1 MNKITK
7 KKKLIILITT
17 VFVVALV
24 ALAGYVLFARAGD
37 DWQLQISDVSKDCF
51 SNTLNVYTSK
61 DYKVVSGV
69 GDKVIAKGKS
79 TYPRSLSYLVNEL
92 IEVMPDSEQA
102 IYNKYKVGYSEDG
115 DITYISVS
123 EDNPE
128 LKIFLDTIKIENLFW
143 CD

>member
-7 KKKLIILITT
+7 KKKLIILIAT
-17 VFVVALV
+17 VFVVVLI
-24 ALAGYVLFARAGD
+24 ALAGYMLFARASD

-51 SNTLNVYTSK
+51 SNTLNVNTSK
-61 DYKVVSGV
+61 NYTLVSGM

-79 TYPRSLSYLVNEL
+79 TYPRSLSYLFNEL
-92 IEVMPDSEQA
+92 IKVMPDSEQA

-128 LKIFLDTIKIENLFW
+128 LKIFLDTIKVENLFW